1 MIDIENFS
9 VSYFNAFYM
18 IYDSFFYP
26 NFKKHCHQIALKA
39 TINAWIIDA
48 SNIRWSVM
56 EKMIA
61 GITLMKLSDVMVG
74 GCKSFYLKISK

>member
-39 TINAWIIDA
+39 TINA
-48 SNIRWSVM
+48 
-56 EKMIA
+56 
-61 GITLMKLSDVMVG
+61 
-74 GCKSFYLKISK
+74 